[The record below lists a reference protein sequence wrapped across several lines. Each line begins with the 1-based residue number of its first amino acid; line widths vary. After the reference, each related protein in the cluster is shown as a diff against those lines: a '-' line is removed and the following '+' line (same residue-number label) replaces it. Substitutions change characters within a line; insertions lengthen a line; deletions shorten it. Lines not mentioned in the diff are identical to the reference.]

1 MTTLVF
7 SKTGPRTGHIQ
18 RRRLRSEEVY
28 DRLRR
33 DITAQRLPPGGVL
46 NEASLGERYDTSRTP
61 IREALFRLQQ
71 EGFLDKVGR
80 QLRVKQFTFAEVE
93 ELYQLRE
100 SLEKMAVRLCIDRA
114 SDADLAELDR
124 QLNLY
129 TGFDPESETEAF
141 NQHSI
146 KFHRTIARLSGNEM
160 IRGALEGIHDWVMVI
175 SARYLARAHSFE
187 QAQREHGLIV
197 KALWD
202 RDVMLAEAAV
212 RFHIQGVIKLYRQT
226 NTAPEV
232 NEEAGG

>member
-1 MTTLVF
+1 MTTFVF
-7 SKTGPRTGHIQ
+7 SKTEPRTGRMQ

-46 NEASLGERYDTSRTP
+46 NEASLGERYDASRTP
-61 IREALFRLQQ
+61 IRQALFRLQQ

-114 SDADLAELDR
+114 SDSDLAELDR
-124 QLNLY
+124 QLDLY

-141 NQHSI
+141 NEHSI

-175 SARYLARAHSFE
+175 SARYLARAHSFQE
-187 QAQREHGLIV
+187 AQREHGLIV

-212 RFHIQGVIKLYRQT
+212 RFHIQGVIKLYRQS